1 MHEWFPGRA
10 IPLQGIQLKG
20 SNDYEEA
27 FKGIS
32 HLEIG
37 IVTQMISFVCSLDL
51 CAAEYLTSRL
61 QPSQSQNIQELSM
74 KPV

>member
-10 IPLQGIQLKG
+10 IPRQGIQLKG

-27 FKGIS
+27 FKGIN

-37 IVTQMISFVCSLDL
+37 IVTQLSSFVC
-51 CAAEYLTSRL
+51 AMEYLTSRL
-61 QPSQSQNIQELSM
+61 QRSQSRNVQESSVKL
-74 KPV
+74 V

>member
-10 IPLQGIQLKG
+10 IPRQGIQLKG

-27 FKGIS
+27 FKGIN

-37 IVTQMISFVCSLDL
+37 IVTELSSFVCSLDL
-51 CAAEYLTSRL
+51 CAVEYLTSRL
-61 QPSQSQNIQELSM
+61 QQSQSRTVQKLSV
-74 KPV
+74 KLV